1 MTLWRAVRMV
11 WSRSKWHSC
20 LEDRELLMKP
30 KMMNLIKL
38 SPKKNSVSIT
48 SNLPVIL
55 IKWSQSIQ
63 KRISSSLTQKKP
75 SKELLNLTLQNLILL
90 RLTLMLLLTLVFAMI
105 SLSAISKIPKI
116 GFSRTKMQ
124 DKWQLLLPLVFCN
137 FGILM
142 KVQRQ
147 SIST

>member
-20 LEDRELLMKP
+20 LEDRELLMKL

-48 SNLPVIL
+48 SNLHVIL

-63 KRISSSLTQKKP
+63 KRISLSLTQKKP